1 VPHTGRENSH
11 KQPRD
16 GEEPLS
22 LSPIGSL
29 TLISATICFIRNVR
43 NIHWEDF
50 GPKYLRPTLGKASDS
65 SIKTSTGTS
74 SPDIDDKDPLGALHT
89 RCIYIYL
96 ATTLLTMILVL
107 VDLSGVDAPT
117 ES

>member
-1 VPHTGRENSH
+1 
-11 KQPRD
+11 
-16 GEEPLS
+16 
-22 LSPIGSL
+22 
-29 TLISATICFIRNVR
+29 
-43 NIHWEDF
+43 
-50 GPKYLRPTLGKASDS
+50 LGKASDS
-65 SIKTSTGTS
+65 STKTSTGTS